1 MIIRSQEKSTNT
13 RFTLKKKLIV
23 HRTECIDL
31 EYSDAFQVQTLF
43 DSYAR
48 LESVIILVGEED
60 KEVQY
65 SKSLHWKNQ
74 HKA

>member
-1 MIIRSQEKSTNT
+1 MHSKS
-13 RFTLKKKLIV
+13 RP
-23 HRTECIDL
+23 
-31 EYSDAFQVQTLF
+31 
-43 DSYAR
+43 YAR
-48 LESVIILVGEED
+48 LESLIILVGEEDKED

>member
-1 MIIRSQEKSTNT
+1 
-13 RFTLKKKLIV
+13 LIV
-23 HRTECIDL
+23 YRTECIDL